1 MAAINM
7 EMNENVFSCHLM
19 AAINMEMN
27 ENVFS
32 CHMLWG
38 KKSSKNIQFN

>member
-1 MAAINM
+1 
-7 EMNENVFSCHLM
+7 M